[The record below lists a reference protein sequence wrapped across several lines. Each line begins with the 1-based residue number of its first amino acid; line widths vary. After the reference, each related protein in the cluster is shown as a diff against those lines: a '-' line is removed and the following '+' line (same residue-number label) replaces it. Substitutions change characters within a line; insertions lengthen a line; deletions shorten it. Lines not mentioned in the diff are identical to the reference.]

1 MSRFRVGLLMFAGLL
16 AIPEIQAGGEWQNLT
31 SMPSPR
37 QELATA
43 VLNGKIYVLAG
54 YDGDGMSTSSV
65 FVYNPPTN
73 TWATAASLPRTNN
86 HNSAAVAAGRL
97 YSFGGLSLATDVYDP
112 VSNSWSSVASLH
124 TTHSGTAA
132 VGVINDKIY
141 VAGGGA
147 TGNALEVYD
156 PVTNTWTLLAPMAI
170 PRNHCGGG
178 VINGKLY
185 VAGGRDNDQAPTAL
199 EVYDPQTNGWTTLA
213 PMPTGRSGIGAAVV
227 HGELYVFGGEIPFL
241 HAEVEAYNPA
251 TNTWRQLP
259 DMPYSR
265 HGIWASVIGNKIYL
279 AGGGVKQGF
288 AATDHTDVFIV
299 TTKVNFANIS
309 TRLKVESDDNALIGG
324 FIITGTGTKRIILRA
339 IGPSLSISG
348 ALANPRLELYNGTNQ
363 LIASNDNWQDAPNG
377 QEIVDSS
384 LAPSHNLEAAI
395 LTTVTPGNYT
405 AVVRGENDS
414 TGIAL
419 VEVYDLEAGSDSQL
433 ANISTR
439 GFVQT
444 DNDVLIG
451 GLILT
456 GQLPRRVITRAIGP
470 SLTLQGALPDPTLE
484 VRDSNGVL
492 LASNDN
498 WRSTQ
503 ELEIIATTIPPS
515 HDLESAIVQ
524 TLPPASYTAIVR
536 GVNNTTG
543 TALVEAYALQ

>member
-1 MSRFRVGLLMFAGLL
+1 MS
-16 AIPEIQAGGEWQNLT
+16 
-31 SMPSPR
+31 
-37 QELATA
+37 
-43 VLNGKIYVLAG
+43 
-54 YDGDGMSTSSV
+54 
-65 FVYNPPTN
+65 
-73 TWATAASLPRTNN
+73 
-86 HNSAAVAAGRL
+86 
-97 YSFGGLSLATDVYDP
+97 LSLRP
-112 VSNSWSSVASLH
+112 KSISQIS
-124 TTHSGTAA
+124 
-132 VGVINDKIY
+132 
-141 VAGGGA
+141 
-147 TGNALEVYD
+147 
-156 PVTNTWTLLAPMAI
+156 
-170 PRNHCGGG
+170 R
-178 VINGKLY
+178 
-185 VAGGRDNDQAPTAL
+185 PT
-199 EVYDPQTNGWTTLA
+199 E
-213 PMPTGRSGIGAAVV
+213 
-227 HGELYVFGGEIPFL
+227 GE
-241 HAEVEAYNPA
+241 
-251 TNTWRQLP
+251 T
-259 DMPYSR
+259 
-265 HGIWASVIGNKIYL
+265 
-279 AGGGVKQGF
+279 
-288 AATDHTDVFIV
+288 
-299 TTKVNFANIS
+299 
-309 TRLKVESDDNALIGG
+309 DDNALIGG

-414 TGIAL
+414 TGIAWWKFTTWRQ
-419 VEVYDLEAGSDSQL
+419 GPDSQL

-524 TLPPASYTAIVR
+524 TLPPASYTRDRPRRKQYYWGLLWLKPTHSNRAR
-536 GVNNTTG
+536 DHDQEATTDPSTQLAVSAHG
-543 TALVEAYALQ
+543 CPYLYSLLDALILRSLLWP